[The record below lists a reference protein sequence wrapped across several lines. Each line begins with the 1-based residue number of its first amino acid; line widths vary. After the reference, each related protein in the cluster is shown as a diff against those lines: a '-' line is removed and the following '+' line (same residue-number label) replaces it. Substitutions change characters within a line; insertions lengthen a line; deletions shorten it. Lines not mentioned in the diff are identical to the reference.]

1 MEQEIASTDVSQM
14 SCLKLQV
21 LQMNLQNFIIFTGT
35 NVFLHYVSDTFEQP
49 ILRP

>member
-14 SCLKLQV
+14 SCLK

>member
-1 MEQEIASTDVSQM
+1 MEQEIASAGVSEFAY
-14 SCLKLQV
+14 LKLQV
-21 LQMNLQNFIIFTGT
+21 LQMNLQNFIIFTGS